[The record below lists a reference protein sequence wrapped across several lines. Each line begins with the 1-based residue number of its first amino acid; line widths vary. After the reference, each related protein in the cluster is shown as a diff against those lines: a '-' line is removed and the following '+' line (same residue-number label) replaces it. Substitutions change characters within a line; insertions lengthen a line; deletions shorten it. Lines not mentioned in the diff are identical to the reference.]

1 MGRNQ
6 VGVPQA
12 QAVSGS
18 LRRAGPLELSC
29 VMAWE
34 SLYLNG
40 RGFVDSHV
48 SAESVGDFLKS
59 SRYFSG
65 EFLQSQDCGIVR
77 L

>member
-1 MGRNQ
+1 
-6 VGVPQA
+6 
-12 QAVSGS
+12 
-18 LRRAGPLELSC
+18 
-29 VMAWE
+29 MAWE

-48 SAESVGDFLKS
+48 SAESAGDFLKS

-77 L
+77 LWRSIYSSQSTRLLSTP